1 MCVPRDPVPL
11 PGEERGLLTLPWSG
25 LPAGQD
31 SALTLISLS
40 LNDSEVAREKE
51 RQHTCIK
58 KGVDD
63 EEKAITVLPTLSEG
77 SSVWIS
83 VRILQPAAGHLVRIF

>member
-1 MCVPRDPVPL
+1 MPL
-11 PGEERGLLTLPWSG
+11 PGGERGLLTLPWSG

-40 LNDSEVAREKE
+40 LTDSEMAREKE

-58 KGVDD
+58 KKGWMM
-63 EEKAITVLPTLSEG
+63 KKKQLQSSLLSQRGLLSG
-77 SSVWIS
+77 SRSEYS
-83 VRILQPAAGHLVRIF
+83 SLQQDIW